1 MDKLG
6 HIILIQNQPVFTLKP
21 KCCALSEETANI
33 NFIVF
38 DLTQP
43 RFKPV
48 IYCTRGKHTDH
59 YINDVIRVKLKEI
72 IHAHVY

>member
-1 MDKLG
+1 MVIG
-6 HIILIQNQPVFTLKP
+6 
-21 KCCALSEETANI
+21 ETANI

-43 RFKPV
+43 RFKPA